1 MLLLIPN
8 FLSDNPQRIYKCI
21 HARRMRMESEYNLAV
36 KLSVL
41 RLLGPNLYGNIPA
54 VLSELVANAWDADAT
69 RVDININRGRCEI
82 EIEDNGLGISPLD
95 INERYLSVGY
105 EKRKTE
111 EYRVTPS
118 GRHVMGRKGI
128 GKLAIFSFANIAEIH
143 SSHALGK
150 SGFILEWKKIE
161 ENFDT
166 STYKPTPF
174 LPESVETKY
183 ETGTRI
189 VLRNI
194 QDNKWDFAQ
203 NEDKIRLQL
212 ARRFTILDGKHN
224 FDVCI
229 NGIQIS
235 DKDRNYFEAM
245 EFVWTLD
252 AGFEYKTLCPR
263 LKQQPLSLPNSLRLG
278 DGTEVSV
285 KGWVGTVDTPK
296 AITNDGNN
304 VVSIYAYGKLVHE
317 DILASYN
324 EIKARNFATYVIGDI
339 EADFLDDDE
348 QSDIVI
354 ANRREVSA
362 DDPRF
367 IALRSFILEMVLQP
381 IGARWSTMRNLMQID
396 QRLMSEEIQDRYD
409 KFNTKDQE
417 KSSSYLKRLSRI
429 SLPVKD
435 AQKYALII
443 FDHLSR
449 LKKVKGLVSRS
460 DNAFLEELKACEPTN
475 SSNTASAKPDT
486 EENGKS
492 DNKTDD
498 TGHDQ
503 TDPSGQAEQTDQEPT
518 PQENQENGTS
528 NSEAASTTNS
538 DGATDQ
544 QGTPHSGDTA
554 NDQKSTEDSTFNPVF
569 DFPEGVERV
578 SGTAFR
584 KTSPPERE
592 RENLFKEIK
601 ITLEDSKIP
610 SNLKEIALY
619 DLRQAYWSYSIGAF
633 KASCIM
639 LGAVLEGVMIS
650 VILDFRIL
658 AKLQVA
664 SGLPQV
670 IQNCGITDQS
680 INLDEVARRIQR
692 KFSFEDYKLVIAYLM
707 QREGEADKSKI
718 SEIQVFRNI
727 IHPLKNIAGVD
738 AYKDVDATRAL
749 NLLSSMAIICKI
761 VTKLLD

>member
-1 MLLLIPN
+1 
-8 FLSDNPQRIYKCI
+8 
-21 HARRMRMESEYNLAV
+21 MEAEYNLDV

-41 RLLGPNLYGNIPA
+41 RLLGPNLYGNVPA

-69 RVDININRGRCEI
+69 RVDININRGKCEI

-111 EYRVTPS
+111 AYRLTPS

-128 GKLAIFSFANIAEIH
+128 GKLAIFSFARVAEIH

-150 SGFILEWKKIE
+150 SGFILEWDKIE
-161 ENFDT
+161 EQFDT
-166 STYKPTPF
+166 STYRPTPL
-174 LPESVETKY
+174 LPERVETKHAI
-183 ETGTRI
+183 GTRI
-189 VLRNI
+189 VLRDI
-194 QDNKWDFAQ
+194 QDSKWDFAH

-212 ARRFTILDGKHN
+212 ARRFTILDGKHK
-224 FDVCI
+224 FDVYI
-229 NGIQIS
+229 NGKQIT
-235 DKDRNYFEAM
+235 DKDRVYYQAM
-245 EFVWTLD
+245 EFLWTLND
-252 AGFEYKTLCPR
+252 GFEYKTLCPR
-263 LKQQPLSLPNSLRLG
+263 LKQQPLSLPYSFELS
-278 DGTEVSV
+278 DGTEVV
-285 KGWVGTVDTPK
+285 LKGWVGTVDTPK

-304 VVSIYAYGKLVHE
+304 VVSIYSHGKLVHE

-367 IALRSFILEMVLQP
+367 IALRSFILEKILQP
-381 IGARWSTMRNLMQID
+381 IGARWSTMRNIMQID

-409 KFNTKDQE
+409 KLNAKDQE

-429 SLPVKD
+429 PLPVED
-435 AQKYALII
+435 AQKCALII
-443 FDHLSR
+443 FNHLSH

-460 DNAFLEELKACEPTN
+460 DNAFLEELRACEPTN
-475 SSNTASAKPDT
+475 SSNKASEKPNT

-492 DNKTDD
+492 DDKTDND
-498 TGHDQ
+498 GQGQSNRSAGAEQNDQ
-503 TDPSGQAEQTDQEPT
+503 TDNPR
-518 PQENQENGTS
+518 ENQEAGTP
-528 NSEAASTTNS
+528 NSKAASATSGDGETN
-538 DGATDQ
+538 Q
-544 QGTPHSGDTA
+544 QGESHSGDTA
-554 NDQKSTEDSTFNPVF
+554 NDQKSTGDGTFTPVF
-569 DFPEGVERV
+569 DFPEGIERV

-601 ITLEDSKIP
+601 TTLENSKIP
-610 SNLKEIALY
+610 SDLKQIALY

-650 VILDFRIL
+650 VVLDMKVLGGLRT
-658 AKLQVA
+658 VP
-664 SGLPQV
+664 GLPQV
-670 IQNCGITDQS
+670 IQNCGITNQS
-680 INLDEVARRIQR
+680 VNLDEVAKRIQS
-692 KFSFEDYKLVIAYLM
+692 KFFFEDYKLVIAFLM

-718 SEIQVFRNI
+718 SEIQIFRNI